1 MMQFLGKIRY
11 FRERQEEHRHVV
23 DKAVLGF
30 ANIYLSLVPFF
41 LRKHLIEFARTNEIL
56 SKAIVLERLRVDRL
70 SIWKIVFNR
79 ICQRSRHVFVGKF
92 SLQDLVFVLFFRR

>member
-41 LRKHLIEFARTNEIL
+41 SEST
-56 SKAIVLERLRVDRL
+56 
-70 SIWKIVFNR
+70 
-79 ICQRSRHVFVGKF
+79 
-92 SLQDLVFVLFFRR
+92 